1 MKHDS
6 WAHHLQT
13 YSYNR
18 IHTIHSTT
26 KYKPIGLLTR
36 GRKPYDEKDTATPKK
51 LNDVKE
57 SIDENAIK
65 GIHQNLKVT
74 SMKWLIK

>member
-1 MKHDS
+1 
-6 WAHHLQT
+6 
-13 YSYNR
+13 
-18 IHTIHSTT
+18 
-26 KYKPIGLLTR
+26 LTR

-65 GIHQNLKVT
+65 GIYQNLKVT